1 MKLSD
6 LFEAGPPIDNVRGLG
21 AVGASSNIDYL
32 GLRVMVKPSVFLK
45 LATPHP
51 DPRSDYIEQHIA
63 AGEPIGAPFLD
74 IHIPQEWFSDETDYK
89 QVVEGDLS
97 KPARIVGHEGRHRMT
112 AILKHYGDEPI
123 ETHILLSGLRR
134 RHLTDNM
141 IKRLNESIVSQTRK
155 LVKGPWFELAATNEH
170 TSALSEIFNKPY
182 DLPKRWVNDTE
193 GGYFKEITLPS
204 NKLLTIKI
212 DWDPYDKIAIWNFW
226 VDDDQDITG
235 GGDAVRIFSTAI
247 TAFQQ
252 FVKSRKPTI
261 IAFMG
266 NDLDA
271 SRIKLYDTLVQW
283 LIKKG
288 QLTDYRDITDNS
300 DYWPDELFWF
310 FDERYDM
317 DGKIYVLAHKRYKPK
332 PVDSIDENFADGKG
346 PGRPGDSRRHGIP
359 KGATLAQLDKI
370 GKGKGRKAQL
380 ARWQANMR
388 RGRKRAT
395 NEAIAPHGSPEN
407 EFEMMKAGT
416 KPAALVNPQIFQ
428 ELYKPV
434 ADQLGWPYQQLK
446 IADHKYNN
454 YVVGQPGEEKRV
466 QRLAMLVQDMNANFA
481 LGIKPDKEYHIE
493 MGRLLGYSDQDIR
506 DFLKKINLAES
517 QTASGAALTVFDI
530 DETLFHTK
538 AKILVVKDGK
548 VVKELDNREFNTY
561 TLEPGE
567 SFDFRQFRDAKF
579 FNATSVPIEKMWQKA
594 KSTLDKVGRRPGS
607 KVIIV
612 TARSDFDDRE
622 TFLDTFRKHGLD
634 IDKIHVH
641 RAGNLNLPSGEA
653 KKIIIGQYLET
664 GEFNMVRLFDDA
676 EVNLKSFLSLKQ
688 DYPNIKFKAYMVLED
703 GSVREY
709 NS

>member
-1 MKLSD
+1 MKLLD
-6 LFEAGPPIDNVRGLG
+6 LFEVGPPIDNVRGLG

-32 GLRVMVKPSVFLK
+32 GLRVLVKPSVFLK

-51 DPRSDYIEQHIA
+51 DPRSDYIEKHIA

-89 QVVEGDLS
+89 RVVEGDLS
-97 KPARIVGHEGRHRMT
+97 KPARVIGHEGRHRMT
-112 AILKHYGDEPI
+112 AILKHYGDDPV
-123 ETHILLSGLRR
+123 ETHLLLNGLRR
-134 RHLTDNM
+134 RHLTDRM
-141 IKRLNESIVSQTRK
+141 IARLNESIVSQTRK
-155 LVKGPWFELAATNEH
+155 LVLGPWFELT
-170 TSALSEIFNKPY
+170 
-182 DLPKRWVNDTE
+182 
-193 GGYFKEITLPS
+193 
-204 NKLLTIKI
+204 
-212 DWDPYDKIAIWNFW
+212 
-226 VDDDQDITG
+226 
-235 GGDAVRIFSTAI
+235 AVS
-247 TAFQQ
+247 
-252 FVKSRKPTI
+252 
-261 IAFMG
+261 
-266 NDLDA
+266 
-271 SRIKLYDTLVQW
+271 
-283 LIKKG
+283 
-288 QLTDYRDITDNS
+288 
-300 DYWPDELFWF
+300 
-310 FDERYDM
+310 
-317 DGKIYVLAHKRYKPK
+317 
-332 PVDSIDENFADGKG
+332 ENFADGKG
-346 PGRPGDSRRHGIP
+346 PGRPGDSARHGIP
-359 KGATLAQLDKI
+359 KNATLAQLDRI

-416 KPAALVNPQIFQ
+416 KPAALVNPNTFQ

-446 IADHKYNN
+446 IAGSKYNN

-493 MGRLLGYSDQDIR
+493 MGRLLGYSKQDIQ
-506 DFLKKINLAES
+506 DFLKRVNLAE
-517 QTASGAALTVFDI
+517 QTSYSGAALTVFDI

-538 AKILVVKDGK
+538 AKVLVVKDNK
-548 VVKELDNREFNTY
+548 IIKELTNQEFNNY
-561 TLEPGE
+561 ELGPGE
-567 SFDFRQFRDAKF
+567 SFDFQQFRDAKF
-579 FNATSVPIEKMWQKA
+579 FNATSVPVEKMWRKA
-594 KSTLDKVGRRPGS
+594 KSTLDTIGRRPGS

-653 KKIIIGQYLET
+653 KKIIIGQYLAT
-664 GEFNMVRLFDDA
+664 GEFDMVRLFDDA

-688 DYPNIKFKAYMVLED
+688 EYPDIKFKAYMVLGD
-703 GSVREY
+703 GSVKEY